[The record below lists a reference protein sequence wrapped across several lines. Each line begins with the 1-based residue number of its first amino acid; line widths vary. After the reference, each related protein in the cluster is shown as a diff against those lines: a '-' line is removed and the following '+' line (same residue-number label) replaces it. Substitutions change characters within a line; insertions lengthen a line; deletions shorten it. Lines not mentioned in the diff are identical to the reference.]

1 MTYDFLKVVFDGKCE
16 KQAASE
22 SSETACLLAF

>member
-22 SSETACLLAF
+22 SSETAYILAF